1 MQTAY
6 QEFLAIIPSLTRKK
20 ENLAIIDIGYK
31 SSSITILD
39 RGKLFIEK
47 EISSGIEDAVGI
59 ISRKLNLNHEEAYT
73 YLFESMNI
81 SNVDQNNDAQLGVQ
95 ILFEDAFSTFEK
107 VIQFY
112 SSENLQQKID
122 KVYITGGGS
131 ELLGIDAYANNY
143 MNLPVLMID
152 QSLLDSIGIKI
163 PDNCDVNIYINT
175 IGLMLRKE

>member
-1 MQTAY
+1 
-6 QEFLAIIPSLTRKK
+6 
-20 ENLAIIDIGYK
+20 
-31 SSSITILD
+31 
-39 RGKLFIEK
+39 
-47 EISSGIEDAVGI
+47 
-59 ISRKLNLNHEEAYT
+59 
-73 YLFESMNI
+73 MNI